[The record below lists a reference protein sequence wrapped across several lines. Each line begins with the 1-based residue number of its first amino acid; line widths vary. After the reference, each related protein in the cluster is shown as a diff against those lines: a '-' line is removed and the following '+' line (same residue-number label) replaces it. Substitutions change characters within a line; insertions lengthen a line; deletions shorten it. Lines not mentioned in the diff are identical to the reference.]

1 VSSNATSSQGKI
13 LNGFAVCPAGLE
25 ETLEQELALMPGFQE
40 IKKGR
45 GGVRFAASP
54 DSIAHANLWARV
66 PTRLLIEVGT
76 GSVRKQDDIHAI
88 ALRVLWEQ
96 WFTFRQTLRIDL
108 AVGREPKLEKPL
120 ARNFA
125 TLLIKDGICDRFR
138 KARGERP
145 SIDTTHPDIRV
156 WAYLD
161 QNELTLYIDTSGEP
175 LFKRGW
181 RQSKGEAPLRENLA
195 AALVMMSQWD
205 GKTPL
210 LDPFCGSGTLLIEA
224 LQCALRLPPGY
235 VPSAP
240 REFAAERF
248 HANSP
253 MGQVNWQALRAK
265 AKQDIERVEKEFSS
279 GGAAIRLPKIN
290 GSDRDSR
297 MIRVA
302 KENAERALPLPIASA
317 IEWKVCAFEEVT
329 PNAGHGLLIANPPYG
344 KRLEKRMG
352 PADTPMEAENAGS
365 AAEQVDFSFE
375 RGIAE
380 TLKKKFAGWSAW
392 LLTDDLKL
400 ESHMRLK
407 ASRRIPVFNGD
418 IECRWMRFDM
428 VAGSMRD
435 PGKAASSAK

>member
-1 VSSNATSSQGKI
+1 
-13 LNGFAVCPAGLE
+13 
-25 ETLEQELALMPGFQE
+25 MPGFQE

-45 GGVRFAASP
+45 GGARFLASP
-54 DSIAHANLWARV
+54 ESIAHANLWARV
-66 PTRLLIEVGT
+66 PTRLLIEVGKGT
-76 GSVRKQDDIHAI
+76 VRKQEDIHVI
-88 ALRVLWEQ
+88 AMRVLWEQ

-108 AVGREPKLEKPL
+108 AVGREPRLEKPL

-125 TLLIKDGICDRFR
+125 TLLVKDGICDRFR

-195 AALVMMSQWD
+195 AALVMMSQWS
-205 GKTPL
+205 GKQAL
-210 LDPFCGSGTLLIEA
+210 LDPFCGSGTLIIEA
-224 LQCALRLPPGY
+224 LQWALRLPPGY

-265 AKQDIERVEKEFSS
+265 AKQAIERVEKEFGS
-279 GGAAIRLPKIN
+279 GGAATSLPRIR
-290 GSDRDSR
+290 GSDRDWR
-297 MIRVA
+297 MIQVA
-302 KENAERALPLPIASA
+302 RENARRALPAQIANA
-317 IEWKVCAFEEVT
+317 IDWQAGDFQEVV
-329 PNAGHGLLIANPPYG
+329 PGAAEGLLITNPPYG
-344 KRLEKRMG
+344 KRLEKR
-352 PADTPMEAENAGS
+352 ATPPSEPIVATAVVSEAEGADYG
-365 AAEQVDFSFE
+365 FE
-375 RGIAE
+375 RAIAE

-392 LLTDDLKL
+392 ILTDDLKL

-435 PGKAASSAK
+435 PGRK

>member
-1 VSSNATSSQGKI
+1 VSASASSPQGKI

-25 ETLEQELALMPGFQE
+25 ETLEQELALMAGFQE

-45 GGVRFAASP
+45 GGARFSASP
-54 DSIAHANLWARV
+54 ESIAQANIWARV
-66 PTRLLIEVGT
+66 PTRLLIEVGK
-76 GSVRKQDDIHAI
+76 GSVRKQEDIREI
-88 ALRVLWEQ
+88 ATRVLWEQ
-96 WFTFRQTLRIDL
+96 WFSFRQTLRIDL
-108 AVGREPKLEKPL
+108 AVGREPRLEKPL

-125 TLLIKDGICDRFR
+125 TLLVKDGICDRFR

-195 AALVMMSQWD
+195 AALVMMSQWS
-205 GKTPL
+205 GRETL
-210 LDPFCGSGTLLIEA
+210 LDPFCGSGTLIIEA
-224 LQCALRLPPGY
+224 LQLALRLPPGY
-235 VPSAP
+235 VQSAP

-265 AKQDIERVEKEFSS
+265 AKQAIERVEKEFSS
-279 GGAAIRLPKIN
+279 GGAAAGLPRIS

-297 MIRVA
+297 MIQVA
-302 KENAERALPLPIASA
+302 KENAQRALPAQIANLIDWRVGS
-317 IEWKVCAFEEVT
+317 FEETAPSAAPGV
-329 PNAGHGLLIANPPYG
+329 LITNPPYG
-344 KRLEKRMG
+344 KRLEKR
-352 PADTPMEAENAGS
+352 ALAGS
-365 AAEQVDFSFE
+365 EGTDKTPALDTEQADYSFE

-380 TLKKKFAGWSAW
+380 ALKKKFAGWSAW
-392 LLTDDLKL
+392 ILTDDLKL
-400 ESHMRLK
+400 ESHMRLR

-435 PGKAASSAK
+435 SGRTEGAVK